1 MGISAIKLDFL
12 SLSFKFSAISRFKM
26 KFKLTDKIII
36 VIAYKVYSSKIL
48 VFLYFIC
55 LDLYPNPVW
64 YYFDFLFK
72 DEKNRNKKI

>member
-48 VFLYFIC
+48 VFLYFI
-55 LDLYPNPVW
+55 
-64 YYFDFLFK
+64 
-72 DEKNRNKKI
+72 I